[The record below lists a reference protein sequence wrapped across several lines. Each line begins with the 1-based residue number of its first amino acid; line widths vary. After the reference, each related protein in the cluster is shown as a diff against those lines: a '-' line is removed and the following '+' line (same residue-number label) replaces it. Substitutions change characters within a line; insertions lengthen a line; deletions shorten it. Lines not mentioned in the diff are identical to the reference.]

1 MITPIY
7 KHTIKYLYYM
17 VSKIMVR
24 STLTSLLVFTLACT
38 KAQDLR
44 EPTIQKDLRET
55 VEVVTPIF
63 TVIYSETKEQP
74 ITLTYKS
81 SNRPKNVDRG
91 SMNFYTEDDY
101 HTSDNKDYYR
111 NVWDK
116 GHLAPAATF
125 SDSRENLKQTF
136 SYLNCALQNQYL
148 NRGEWRLLEEQER
161 KWDDIQEL
169 IVTVDIEFSDSILP
183 TGANLPSRFI
193 KHIKFTADN
202 GYKCY
207 SFPNERPEN
216 DWEDYEVQHIHD

>member
-91 SMNFYTEDDY
+91 SMNFYTEDYY

-216 DWEDYEVQHIHD
+216 DWEDYEVYHIHE